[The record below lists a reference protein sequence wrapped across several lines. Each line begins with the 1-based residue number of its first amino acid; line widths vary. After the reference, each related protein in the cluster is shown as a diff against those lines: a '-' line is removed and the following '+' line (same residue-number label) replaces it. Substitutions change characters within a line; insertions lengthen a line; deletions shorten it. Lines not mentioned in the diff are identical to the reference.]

1 MKVLFVLLSVLT
13 LTACAEFK
21 SPEILGFDGVSDFS
35 LDEQSVFLT
44 LNAQVKNPNNK
55 TLKVHAINTDIIVN
69 DRRLGQLKSLQ
80 KIRLIKNKAIKIS
93 LPVVIEIKKGAMLQ
107 IGMLALRDSANFVFE
122 GNVIGGWGPFKKSV
136 PFRVEEKLPTK
147 SLIRP

>member
-1 MKVLFVLLSVLT
+1 MKVFFLFISLLL

-21 SPEILGFDGVSDFS
+21 SPEILSFDGVSDFS
-35 LDEQSVFLT
+35 LEERSAFLT

-55 TLKVHAINTDIIVN
+55 TLKIHSVNAEIAIKNRI
-69 DRRLGQLKSLQ
+69 LGQLKTLQ
-80 KIRLIKNKAIKIS
+80 KIRLKKKEAVTVA
-93 LPVVIEIKKGAMLQ
+93 LPIVIEIEKGTMLQ
-107 IGMLALRDSANFVFE
+107 IGMLALRDSANFVFK

-136 PFRVEEKLPTK
+136 PFKIEKKLPTK

>member
-21 SPEILGFDGVSDFS
+21 SPEILSFDGVSGFS
-35 LDEQSVFLT
+35 LEKQSVFLT

-55 TLKVHAINTDIIVN
+55 TLKVHSINTDIVVN
-69 DRRLGQLKSLQ
+69 NRRLGQLKSLQ
-80 KIRLIKNKAIKIS
+80 KIRLEKKEAIKIS
-93 LPVVIEIKKGAMLQ
+93 LPIVIDLEKGAMLQ
-107 IGMLALRDSANFVFE
+107 IGMLAFRDSANFVFE

>member
-21 SPEILGFDGVSDFS
+21 SPEILSFDGVSGFS
-35 LDEQSVFLT
+35 LEKQSVFLT

-55 TLKVHAINTDIIVN
+55 TLKVHSINTDIVVN
-69 DRRLGQLKSLQ
+69 NRRLGQLKSLQ
-80 KIRLIKNKAIKIS
+80 KIRLEKKEAIKIS
-93 LPVVIEIKKGAMLQ
+93 LPIVIDLEKGAMLQ